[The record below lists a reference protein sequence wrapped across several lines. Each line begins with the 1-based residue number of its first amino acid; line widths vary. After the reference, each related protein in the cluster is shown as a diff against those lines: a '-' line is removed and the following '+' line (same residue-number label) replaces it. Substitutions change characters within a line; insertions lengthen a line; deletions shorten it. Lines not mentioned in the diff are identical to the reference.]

1 MGPYYR
7 QEPDTLADV
16 FYVPTDPSRLYLDDF
31 GDGFWEEQFEDGI
44 YTGEEP
50 KAFRVE
56 KSSGIPVVAVEAG
69 EDGASVAVSSV
80 EELLEEIER
89 VKMQMEN
96 AHYNFQNAMDPDLI
110 DCYIFE
116 SNAAWK
122 KYRFL
127 LRQAKML

>member
-1 MGPYYR
+1 MHLFHKTAPK
-7 QEPDTLADV
+7 DTV
-16 FYVPTDPSRLYLDDF
+16 N
-31 GDGFWEEQFEDGI
+31 
-44 YTGEEP
+44 
-50 KAFRVE
+50 
-56 KSSGIPVVAVEAG
+56 
-69 EDGASVAVSSV
+69 

-89 VKMQMEN
+89 VKRQMEN

-127 LRQAKML
+127 LKQAKMM

>member
-1 MGPYYR
+1 MHLFHKTP
-7 QEPDTLADV
+7 QKETVD
-16 FYVPTDPSRLYLDDF
+16 
-31 GDGFWEEQFEDGI
+31 
-44 YTGEEP
+44 
-50 KAFRVE
+50 
-56 KSSGIPVVAVEAG
+56 
-69 EDGASVAVSSV
+69 
-80 EELLEEIER
+80 EELLEEIRR

-127 LRQAKML
+127 LKQAKMM

>member
-1 MGPYYR
+1 MHLFQKSP
-7 QEPDTLADV
+7 PKDTLN
-16 FYVPTDPSRLYLDDF
+16 
-31 GDGFWEEQFEDGI
+31 
-44 YTGEEP
+44 
-50 KAFRVE
+50 
-56 KSSGIPVVAVEAG
+56 
-69 EDGASVAVSSV
+69 

-89 VKMQMEN
+89 VKRQMEN

-127 LRQAKML
+127 LKQAKMK